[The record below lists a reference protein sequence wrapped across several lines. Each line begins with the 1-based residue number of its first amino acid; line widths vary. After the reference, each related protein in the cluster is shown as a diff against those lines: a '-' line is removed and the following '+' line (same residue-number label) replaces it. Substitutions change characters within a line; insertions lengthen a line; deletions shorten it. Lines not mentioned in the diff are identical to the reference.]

1 MSIKPGLR
9 DCLWMAAGAA
19 VLLVIIL
26 VALHFQKTQDPAA
39 QLAFKAKRV
48 ELVEQ
53 MRVALASASEAE
65 KSAVLATT
73 DADSKAYADQARAA
87 AATVE
92 QGRQE
97 VGKLLEAGGTG
108 NEKDVLAQFSQGFAE
123 FQRIDNDL
131 LSLAVQNTNLKA
143 YSLAFGPAAEAIGEM
158 DAALGR
164 LVAAHGA
171 ASADDMKVVQF
182 ADGARIAA
190 LRLLA
195 LLPPHI
201 AEESDAREDQME
213 AVMAKEDQAVRRDLQ
228 ALAALSG
235 LSGNADLATATTRY
249 ARFAELRT
257 QIIKLSRENTNVRS
271 LTISLNQKRKVMM
284 VCQEALVALEQAIKA
299 EPVAGQSDRTVVR
312 PR

>member
-1 MSIKPGLR
+1 
-9 DCLWMAAGAA
+9 MAAGAA

-26 VALHFQKTQDPAA
+26 VALYFQKTQDPAA
-39 QLAFKAKRV
+39 QLAFKARRV

-65 KSAVLATT
+65 KSAVMATT

-97 VGKLLEAGGTG
+97 LGRLLAKGGTG
-108 NEKDVLAQFSQGFAE
+108 GEKDVLSQFSQAFAE

-143 YSLAFGPAAEAIGEM
+143 YSLAFGPAAEAIGGM

-164 LVAAHGA
+164 LVAARGSSV
-171 ASADDMKVVQF
+171 SADDLKVVQL
-182 ADGARIAA
+182 ADGARLAA

-213 AVMAKEDQAVRRDLQ
+213 AVMAKEDEAVRRDLQ
-228 ALAALSG
+228 ALAAMSG
-235 LSGNADLATATTRY
+235 LSGNADLAAATARY

-271 LTISLNQKRKVMM
+271 LTISLNQKRKVTM
-284 VCQEALVALEQAIKA
+284 VCQEALAAIGQAIKD
-299 EPVAGQSDRTVVR
+299 EPIPGLSDRTVIR